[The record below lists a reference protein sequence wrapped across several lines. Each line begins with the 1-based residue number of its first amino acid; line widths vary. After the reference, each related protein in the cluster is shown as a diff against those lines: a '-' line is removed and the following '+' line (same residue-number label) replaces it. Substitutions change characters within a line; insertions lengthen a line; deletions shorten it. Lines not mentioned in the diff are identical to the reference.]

1 MFDLK
6 DVLMALGYYK
16 PGRKYW
22 INIDK
27 IHITDDFAARK
38 IGKKKMERK
47 LEYYGDTGEFE
58 SKVILDGSFTLTDG
72 YSTYQIINEFGTGK
86 VPVWFKY

>member
-1 MFDLK
+1 MFDLN
-6 DVLMALGYYK
+6 DVLMKVGYYK

-27 IHITDDFAARK
+27 VHITDEFAAHK

-58 SKVILDGSFTLTDG
+58 SKVILDKDFTLIDG
-72 YSTYQIINEFGTGK
+72 YSTYRIIDKFGTGK
-86 VPVWFKY
+86 VPVWFED